1 VSAIDSSG
9 IADLASS
16 HMTIRSCGGRLK
28 ICNLSKK
35 LKDIFV
41 ITRLNT
47 VFDTYDTEADAI
59 ASFPSA

>member
-16 HMTIRSCGGRLK
+16 HLVVANNGGHLK
-28 ICNLSKK
+28 ICNLSQKIR
-35 LKDIFV
+35 DIFL

-47 VFDTYDTEADAI
+47 VFDTYDTEAGAI
-59 ASFPSA
+59 ASFQAT